1 MTPGDL
7 HVVLLGEEPTE
18 VQRALYESGKMGFSD
33 KSFDTDQFMAVS
45 VLTLQKTMRVS
56 IYRPERVIMLVA
68 PSHDKW
74 TMEQLDKLASRFLG
88 TLKTAPGSK
97 EGRIRFVKLI
107 GECFK
112 KILVGSRLLQLPE
125 VPDAWTS
132 FGFSRVDLIPDWM
145 REGLRDGPAV

>member
-7 HVVLLGEEPTE
+7 HRVLLAEEPTE
-18 VQRALYESGKMGFSD
+18 GQQILYDSGKMGFSD
-33 KSFDTDQFMAVS
+33 KSFDTDQFMAVC

-56 IYRPERVIMLVA
+56 MYRPERVIMLVA
-68 PSHDKW
+68 PTHDKW
-74 TMEQLDKLASRFLG
+74 ALEQFDLVAGRFLG
-88 TLKTAPGSK
+88 TLKRAPGSK
-97 EGRIRFVKLI
+97 AGRIQFVKLI

-132 FGFSRVDLIPDWM
+132 YGFSRGDLIPDWM
-145 REGLRDGPAV
+145 REGLRDESPV